1 MSITLRQ
8 LKHLVVLS
16 EEGHF
21 SRAADRLALT
31 QPALSRSI
39 KAIEDA
45 YGVRLIDRDPAG
57 SVLTRAGEEV
67 VRLARATLQNVA
79 HLDETLRAEAEGS
92 SGNVFAGIAPLPAG
106 AALSEICTRVLKQ
119 RPGIR
124 LYTDIQPNAS
134 LSDSLIAAKYDFLL
148 CPPLALP
155 ELHDFDVRPA
165 GKIRFDMVVRSGHPL
180 AGRDRIS
187 IDEINAFP
195 VIGAHTRPV
204 GRPAE
209 FDPGTSFFGLGPL
222 SLTSDSYDVLTRV
235 VLSTDAVCMSSR
247 DAIRL
252 DLAAGKLATLSKAG
266 LPFPEH
272 VDLAIVTLRGSSL
285 SPATQTVIEDI
296 LEVLQVLESKQAA
309 CG

>member
-1 MSITLRQ
+1 MTITLRQ

-21 SRAADRLALT
+21 GRAADRLALT

-92 SGNVFAGIAPLPAG
+92 AGNVFAGVAPLPAS
-106 AALSEICTRVLKQ
+106 AALSEICMRVLTQ

-134 LSDSLIAAKYDFLL
+134 LSDGLIAAKYDFIL

-155 ELHDFDVRPA
+155 ELHDFDVRPV
-165 GKIRFDMVVRSGHPL
+165 GRIPFDMVVRRDHPL
-180 AGRDRIS
+180 AGRKRVSLEDIK
-187 IDEINAFP
+187 AFP

-209 FDPGTSFFGLGPL
+209 FDRGTGFFGLGPL

-247 DAIRL
+247 DAIRQE
-252 DLAAGKLATLSKAG
+252 LASGKLATLSTAG

-272 VDLAIVTLRGSSL
+272 VDLAIVTLRGASL
-285 SPATQTVIEDI
+285 SPATQAVIQDI
-296 LEVLQVLESKQAA
+296 LEVLKAPDGGQSPL
-309 CG
+309 